1 MINVVVL
8 IRLKEGSRETFLHEF
23 QKVVPLVRDEQGC
36 VEYGPTIDVDTG
48 IEMFGAVDPNRVT
61 ILERWETVDALQ
73 AHLVAP
79 HMIEYRPKVKE
90 LIEQVE
96 AVVTEPVSE

>member
-8 IRLKEGSRETFLHEF
+8 IQLKEGSREMFLHEF

-79 HMIEYRPKVKE
+79 HMVEYRPKVKE

>member
-8 IRLKEGSRETFLHEF
+8 IQLKEGSREMFLHEF